1 MSLEQFWQQLR
12 TAWSAWI
19 IRPTPQLHPIRVPV
33 SVGRP
38 ARRRQF

>member
-19 IRPTPQLHPIRVPV
+19 IRPTPQLRPVRVPV
-33 SVGRP
+33 RASLT
-38 ARRRQF
+38 ARRRLL